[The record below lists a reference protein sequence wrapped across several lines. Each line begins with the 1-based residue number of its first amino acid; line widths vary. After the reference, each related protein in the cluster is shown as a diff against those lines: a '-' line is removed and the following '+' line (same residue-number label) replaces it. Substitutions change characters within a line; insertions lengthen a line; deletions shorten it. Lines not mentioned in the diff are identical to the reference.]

1 MSVIASIGVGGF
13 GSQATREEEKH
24 MAEMVQTVEALN
36 AAAIA
41 LAEKAKDASVG
52 ANALQ
57 YAYAAAALAN
67 AARGVGAGSSYS
79 SG

>member
-1 MSVIASIGVGGF
+1 
-13 GSQATREEEKH
+13 

-36 AAAIA
+36 DAAIA
-41 LAEKAKDASVG
+41 LAEKAKDAGVG
-52 ANALQ
+52 PTALQ

-67 AARGVGAGSSYS
+67 AARGVSAGSSYS

>member
-1 MSVIASIGVGGF
+1 
-13 GSQATREEEKH
+13 
-24 MAEMVQTVEALN
+24 MAEMVQTAEALN
-36 AAAIA
+36 DAAIA
-41 LAEKAKDASVG
+41 LAEKAKDAGVG

-67 AARGVGAGSSYS
+67 AARGVSAGSSYA